1 MPEPVCPTCGATGR
15 CVEPDGRK
23 LPVGKIHRSR
33 LLKLEGVDC
42 LSCER
47 GDKYEY
53 NNIRG
58 SAS

>member
-47 GDKYEY
+47 GDRNE
-53 NNIRG
+53 N
-58 SAS
+58 